1 MEQVASFKAFPHIGE
16 KVFRFL
22 VNQKHFKA
30 CLLVCKYWNLILS
43 NPMFWLN
50 KIKEL
55 NPANE
60 IMNMNKWLNL
70 ILNLKDSN
78 LAQRELA
85 IGLREKYFFLPKR
98 VDGQYPC
105 QKCDRV
111 FQVHKTLLA
120 HQEKRD
126 HFIQQ
131 QEQNFKCCPCLK
143 SFKTYSN
150 LMRHKL
156 NFCECQFSS
165 LEKLFY
171 CENCK
176 VIFRNQKKFTK
187 HLHSQRH
194 ILKLEKLGLIPLGT
208 ADRIKTNFKCEL
220 CGNEYDESYKDHL
233 RSRNQFSMGYESF
246 LQK

>member
-131 QEQNFKCCPCLK
+131 QEQNFKCGPCLK
-143 SFKTYSN
+143 SFKKYRI
-150 LMRHKL
+150 LMDHNSWVHKSY
-156 NFCECQFSS
+156 CQ
-165 LEKLFY
+165 
-171 CENCK
+171 NCK
-176 VIFRNQKKFTK
+176 VTFGKQKNFTK
-187 HLHSQRH
+187 HLHSQH
-194 ILKLEKLGLIPLGT
+194 HLLKLEKLGLIPLGT
-208 ADRIKTNFKCEL
+208 IDRIKTDVCGL
-220 CGNEYDESYKDHL
+220 CGEKYYDESYKVHL
-233 RSRNQFSMGYESF
+233 KDFSHFSKGYKY
-246 LQK
+246 LL